1 MPRLL
6 STEPPPVR
14 RPVGQSRHLI
24 ITEGRQPA
32 TPTNSAHLTYLRGD
46 VSKLNVLLQVTHH
59 HEVSG
64 LGPVIVEGVVVDVTQ
79 DGTDTDPE
87 SNVTRASIKQLH
99 NFYLKHTT
107 DSVMCLH
114 LNAQEGHFYCT
125 LHVSVKGHSSQWYH
139 SLCQCS

>member
-1 MPRLL
+1 M
-6 STEPPPVR
+6 
-14 RPVGQSRHLI
+14 
-24 ITEGRQPA
+24 
-32 TPTNSAHLTYLRGD
+32 
-46 VSKLNVLLQVTHH
+46 
-59 HEVSG
+59 
-64 LGPVIVEGVVVDVTQ
+64 VDVTQ

-125 LHVSVKGHSSQWYH
+125 LHMLVSKDIAANGTTHCASAHSKPLKMSGHIRITHIAASIDRGES
-139 SLCQCS
+139 